1 MDEKLAYWGS
11 VLLSALALVLI
22 VSNISLSNANRVAQ
36 QDVSQR
42 QATLTE
48 GQQISQFNQNL
59 VQVLAEAAYKNN
71 NLQLRDLLATQGI
84 TLKSE
89 PNAAATT
96 AAPAAAKPADKK

>member
-22 VSNISLSNANRVAQ
+22 VSNISLSNANRTAQ

-42 QATLTE
+42 QAALTE
-48 GQQISQFNQNL
+48 GQQSGQFNQNL
-59 VQVLAEAAYKNN
+59 VQILAEAAYKNN

-84 TLKSE
+84 TLKNE
-89 PNAAATT
+89 PGSAPS
-96 AAPAAAKPADKK
+96 APAAAKPADKK